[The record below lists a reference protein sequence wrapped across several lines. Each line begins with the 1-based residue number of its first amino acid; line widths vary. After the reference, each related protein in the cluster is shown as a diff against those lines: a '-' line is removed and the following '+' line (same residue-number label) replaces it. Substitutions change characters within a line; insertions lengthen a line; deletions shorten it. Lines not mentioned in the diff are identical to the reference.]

1 VNDRAP
7 PHTHLEGLNGF
18 LRALDRGVGAQQ
30 GTPKFDP
37 LDGGDEAEILVLLE
51 TPAPGPQA
59 DRLVSIDN
67 PTGTARNL
75 KRAMKA
81 AGLDRRRI
89 VLWNTVPWLRSGS
102 ARPLTRQEIASG
114 LATLEGLV
122 TPLHRLR
129 AVVLCGRVAAMAAP
143 TLTRLRPEVELCLAP
158 HPSPTFINTAPEHRL
173 GLQAAFAWAAAL
185 ITP

>member
-1 VNDRAP
+1 M
-7 PHTHLEGLNGF
+7 
-18 LRALDRGVGAQQ
+18 GAQQ

-75 KRAMKA
+75 KRAMEA

-89 VLWNTVPWLRSGS
+89 VL
-102 ARPLTRQEIASG
+102 
-114 LATLEGLV
+114 
-122 TPLHRLR
+122 
-129 AVVLCGRVAAMAAP
+129 
-143 TLTRLRPEVELCLAP
+143 
-158 HPSPTFINTAPEHRL
+158 
-173 GLQAAFAWAAAL
+173 
-185 ITP
+185 